1 MLRGWT
7 SKGKKMRMWRWR
19 LDWMLVQ
26 GFASSCMAMAL
37 TLRYGLEHL
46 KNATTNVLRKSW
58 NMRPLLLFIP
68 PCNR

>member
-7 SKGKKMRMWRWR
+7 SKGKKLRMWRWSD
-19 LDWMLVQ
+19 DWMLVQ

-46 KNATTNVLRKSW
+46 KMLRLMFYGKAGT
-58 NMRPLLLFIP
+58 
-68 PCNR
+68 